1 MENIPLAP
9 WKVMASLPY
18 QADFSSYITEG
29 LLINDRADAPYEISC
44 AVTAEDGRVLHEEV
58 FTGTAPEDLSFR
70 AGSIR
75 VPIPEDLT
83 GSFTVRLTTVCGD
96 FRGEKEYLMLIADLD
111 IPVEPTAEDRQLM
124 ELYKTDGAMFTAK
137 RASYR
142 SVIRFADRW
151 RQKMT

>member
-1 MENIPLAP
+1 MPL
-9 WKVMASLPY
+9 
-18 QADFSSYITEG
+18 
-29 LLINDRADAPYEISC
+29 
-44 AVTAEDGRVLHEEV
+44 
-58 FTGTAPEDLSFR
+58 PEDM
-70 AGSIR
+70 
-75 VPIPEDLT
+75 T

-151 RQKMT
+151 WQTLGR